1 MIEPREQS
9 ESMNNLEKDQNL
21 NTEPQNEAQ
30 EVVNEEVKV
39 EEPATEIPA
48 PAEETPAEEP
58 KAEEAPAEEPVAEEP
73 VAEDA
78 PAEEPK
84 AEEEPA
90 EEPVAEEAPVEEPK
104 AEETPTEEAPV
115 EEAPV
120 AEEAPAEPAPRL
132 DLAGKSKS
140 ELVDM
145 LRELATRP
153 IEEVKDEV
161 QAIKA
166 AFFALRREEVA
177 KEKEEFLANGNNEND
192 FTPKEDI
199 DENNL
204 KELLNVL
211 KERRTEYNAAQE
223 ANREANLEK
232 KRQIIA
238 LINEIANDPDNINRQ
253 FNRVKQLQQEFKD
266 AGDVPATAETEVWK
280 EFQRATE
287 RFYDVLKVNRELRD
301 YDFKKNL
308 ELKQQLCEEAEAL
321 DEETDIVTAFRKL
334 QELHNKWREIGPVAK
349 ELREELWARFKAAS
363 SAINKKYQSFFE
375 DRKSKEK
382 ENADAK
388 TALCE
393 KIEEI
398 TTDDLKTYAQWDE
411 VTKQIIALQEDWKK
425 LGYASRK
432 ANAALFARFRKSCDE
447 FFAKKAEF
455 YKSMKEE
462 LSSNLAKKIDLC
474 ERAEALMD
482 STEWKEATE
491 KFVELQKEWKTIGPV
506 VKKHSDAVW
515 KRFIAACDHFF
526 EQKKKQNVNVHAVEH
541 ENLKAKKD
549 IIATLKSTIEE
560 AAEDAAQTVRNL
572 MDRWQEI
579 GHVPFREK
587 DKIYA
592 QYRELIDK
600 AFETFNM
607 RGTRP
612 RGEGGSSRGPRQGG
626 GDRNLSERDRLVRT
640 YEQRM
645 SELKTFENNMG
656 FLTAN
661 TKSGNSLVQQMQ
673 SRIEDLKAE
682 IADLERRIKELDN
695 E

>member
-1 MIEPREQS
+1 MEPREQS

-21 NTEPQNEAQ
+21 STESLNEAQ
-30 EVVNEEVKV
+30 EVVNEAVN
-39 EEPATEIPA
+39 EI
-48 PAEETPAEEP
+48 EQTPAEEP
-58 KAEEAPAEEPVAEEP
+58 APAAEAPATEAAVAEQ
-73 VAEDA
+73 
-78 PAEEPK
+78 PAV
-84 AEEEPA
+84 EPA
-90 EEPVAEEAPVEEPK
+90 QEPAA
-104 AEETPTEEAPV
+104 
-115 EEAPV
+115 APV
-120 AEEAPAEPAPRL
+120 ARP
-132 DLAGKSKS
+132 DIAGKSKG

-145 LRELATRP
+145 MRAAAARP
-153 IEEVKDEV
+153 IEEVKEEV

-166 AFFALRREEVA
+166 AFFALRREEIA
-177 KEKEEFLANGNNEND
+177 QEREAFLANGNNEAD
-192 FTPKEDI
+192 FTAKEDE

-223 ANREANLEK
+223 ATREANLEK

-253 FNRVKQLQQEFKD
+253 FNRVKQLQQDFKD
-266 AGDVPATAETEVWK
+266 TGEVPATADTEVWK

-287 RFYDVLKVNRELRD
+287 RFYDVLKMNKELRD

-321 DEETDIVTAFRKL
+321 DEEADIVTAFRKL
-334 QELHNKWREIGPVAK
+334 QELHNNWREIGPVAK

-363 SAINKKYQSFFE
+363 STINKKYQTFFE

-393 KIEEI
+393 KIEQI
-398 TTDDLKTYAQWDE
+398 STDNLKTYAQWDE

-432 ANAALFARFRKSCDE
+432 ANAALFARFRKSCDD
-447 FFAKKAEF
+447 FFGKKAEF

-462 LSSNLAKKIDLC
+462 LSGNLAKKIDLC

-482 STEWKEATE
+482 STEWKETTD

-526 EQKKKQNVNVHAVEH
+526 EEKKKQNVNIHAVEH

-549 IIATLKSTIEE
+549 VIATLQTTIEE
-560 AAEDAAQTVRNL
+560 AAEDAAQKVRDL

-579 GHVPFREK
+579 GHVPFKEK

-600 AFETFNM
+600 AFDTLNM
-607 RGTRP
+607 RGSRP
-612 RGEGGSSRGPRQGG
+612 RGDGGMPRAARQGG
-626 GDRNLSERDRLVRT
+626 SDRGLSERDRLVRT

-661 TKSGNSLVQQMQ
+661 TKSGNSLVQEMER
-673 SRIEDLKAE
+673 RIARLKEE
-682 IADLERRIKELDN
+682 IADLEQKIKELDN
-695 E
+695 A

>member
-1 MIEPREQS
+1 MMEPREQS
-9 ESMNNLEKDQNL
+9 ESKNNLEKDQIL
-21 NTEPQNEAQ
+21 STEPQNEAQ
-30 EVVNEEVKV
+30 EVVSEEVKV
-39 EEPATEIPA
+39 EQPVEEQPA
-48 PAEETPAEEP
+48 P
-58 KAEEAPAEEPVAEEP
+58 EAPAEEQP
-73 VAEDA
+73 A
-78 PAEEPK
+78 P
-84 AEEEPA
+84 
-90 EEPVAEEAPVEEPK
+90 EAPVEEQP
-104 AEETPTEEAPV
+104 APEEAPDP
-115 EEAPV
+115 E
-120 AEEAPAEPAPRL
+120 AEPRL
-132 DLAGKSKS
+132 ELAGKTKS
-140 ELVDM
+140 ELVNM
-145 LRELATRP
+145 MREVAARP

-166 AFFALRREEVA
+166 AFFALRREEVD
-177 KEKEEFLANGNNEND
+177 KEREEFLANGNEESD
-192 FTPKEDI
+192 FTAKEDE

-253 FNRVKQLQQEFKD
+253 FSRVKQLQQEFKD
-266 AGDVPATAETEVWK
+266 AGEVPATADTEVWK

-287 RFYDVLKVNRELRD
+287 RFYDVLKMNKELRD

-321 DEETDIVTAFRKL
+321 DEEADIVAAFRKL
-334 QELHNKWREIGPVAK
+334 QELHTKWREIGPVAK

-363 SAINKKYQSFFE
+363 SAINKKYQSYFE

-393 KIEEI
+393 KIEQI
-398 TTDDLKTYAQWDE
+398 STDGLKTYAQWDE
-411 VTKQIIALQEDWKK
+411 VTKQIIALQDDWKK

-455 YKSMKEE
+455 FKTMKEE
-462 LSSNLAKKIDLC
+462 LSSNLARKIELC

-482 STEWKEATE
+482 STDWKEATDS
-491 KFVELQKEWKTIGPV
+491 FVEMQKEWKTIGPV
-506 VKKHSDAVW
+506 VKKASDSVW

-526 EQKKKQNVNVHAVEH
+526 EQKKKQNGNVHAMEH
-541 ENLKAKKD
+541 DNLKAKKEV
-549 IIATLKSTIEE
+549 IATLKATIEE
-560 AAEDAAQTVRNL
+560 AAEDAAQTVRDL

-579 GHVPFREK
+579 GHVPFKEK

-600 AFETFNM
+600 AFETLNM
-607 RGTRP
+607 RGARP
-612 RGEGGSSRGPRQGG
+612 SDGGSRGRRQSGS
-626 GDRNLSERDRLVRT
+626 DRGMTERDRLVRT

-645 SELKTFENNMG
+645 GELKTFENNMG

-661 TKSGNSLVQQMQ
+661 TKSGNSLVQEM
-673 SRIEDLKAE
+673 
-682 IADLERRIKELDN
+682 ERRINNLKEEIAELEQKIKDLDN

>member
-1 MIEPREQS
+1 MMEPREQS

-21 NTEPQNEAQ
+21 STEPQNEAQ

-39 EEPATEIPA
+39 EA
-48 PAEETPAEEP
+48 PEA
-58 KAEEAPAEEPVAEEP
+58 EAPAAEAPEAEAPVAEAQE
-73 VAEDA
+73 AA
-78 PAEEPK
+78 PE
-84 AEEEPA
+84 
-90 EEPVAEEAPVEEPK
+90 PVEEPK
-104 AEETPTEEAPV
+104 ATPK
-115 EEAPV
+115 
-120 AEEAPAEPAPRL
+120 L
-132 DLAGKSKS
+132 DLTGKSKS

-145 LRELATRP
+145 MREAATRP
-153 IEEVKDEV
+153 IEDVKDEV

-166 AFFALRREEVA
+166 AFFALRREEMSQ
-177 KEKEEFLANGNNEND
+177 EKEAFLANGNEEGD
-192 FTPKEDI
+192 FVPKEDV

-223 ANREANLEK
+223 ANREANLAK
-232 KRQIIA
+232 KRQIIT

-266 AGDVPATAETEVWK
+266 AGEVPATADTEIWK

-308 ELKQQLCEEAEAL
+308 EQKQQLCEEAEAL

-363 SAINKKYQSFFE
+363 SAINKKYQTFFE

-388 TALCE
+388 TELCE
-393 KIEEI
+393 KIEQI
-398 TTDDLKTYAQWDE
+398 TTDNLKTYAQWDE

-432 ANAALFARFRKSCDE
+432 ANAALFARFRKSCDD

-455 YKSMKEE
+455 YKTMKDE

-474 ERAEALMD
+474 ERAEALME
-482 STEWKEATE
+482 STEWKEATD
-491 KFVELQKEWKTIGPV
+491 KFVEMQKEWKTIGPV

-541 ENLKAKKD
+541 DNLKAKKEV
-549 IIATLKSTIEE
+549 IATLKATIEE

-579 GHVPFREK
+579 GHVPFKEK

-592 QYRELIDK
+592 QYRELVDK
-600 AFETFNM
+600 AFETLNM
-607 RGTRP
+607 RGSRSS
-612 RGEGGSSRGPRQGG
+612 GEGSSRGPRQSSGS
-626 GDRNLSERDRLVRT
+626 DRGLSERDRLVRT

-661 TKSGNSLVQQMQ
+661 TKSGNSLVQEMER
-673 SRIEDLKAE
+673 RIARLKEE
-682 IADLERRIKELDN
+682 IAELEQKIKELDN
-695 E
+695 ADAQ

>member
-1 MIEPREQS
+1 MEPREQS
-9 ESMNNLEKDQNL
+9 ESMNNLEKDQIL
-21 NTEPQNEAQ
+21 STEPQNEPQ
-30 EVVNEEVKV
+30 EVVSEEVKV
-39 EEPATEIPA
+39 VETA
-48 PAEETPAEEP
+48 PVEETPAE
-58 KAEEAPAEEPVAEEP
+58 VA
-73 VAEDA
+73 
-78 PAEEPK
+78 
-84 AEEEPA
+84 
-90 EEPVAEEAPVEEPK
+90 
-104 AEETPTEEAPV
+104 APV
-115 EEAPV
+115 EEAP
-120 AEEAPAEPAPRL
+120 AEPVDEAPAEPAAPVEETPKL
-132 DLAGKSKS
+132 DLANKSKS
-140 ELVDM
+140 ELVEM
-145 LRELATRP
+145 MRQMAARP

-166 AFFALRREEVA
+166 AFFALRHEEIS
-177 KEKEEFLANGNNEND
+177 KEKEEFLANGNEESD
-192 FTPKEDI
+192 FTAKEDAE
-199 DENNL
+199 ENVL

-211 KERRTEYNAAQE
+211 KERRSEYNAAQE

-266 AGDVPATAETEVWK
+266 TGEVPATADTEVWK

-321 DEETDIVTAFRKL
+321 DEEADIVAAFRKL
-334 QELHNKWREIGPVAK
+334 QELHTNWREIGPVAK

-363 SAINKKYQSFFE
+363 SAINKKYQTFFE

-393 KIEEI
+393 QIEQI
-398 TTDDLKTYAQWDE
+398 STDNLKTYAQWDE

-455 YKSMKEE
+455 FKSMKEE
-462 LSSNLAKKIDLC
+462 LSANLAKKTELC

-482 STEWKEATE
+482 STDWKEASE
-491 KFVELQKEWKTIGPV
+491 KFVEMQKEWKTIGPV
-506 VKKHSDAVW
+506 VKKYSDTVW

-526 EQKKKQNVNVHAVEH
+526 DQKKKQNVNSHAVEH
-541 ENLKAKKD
+541 DNLKAKKE
-549 IIATLKSTIEE
+549 IIATLKETIENGGEE
-560 AAEDAAQTVRNL
+560 AAQKVREL
-572 MDRWQEI
+572 MDRWQGI
-579 GHVPFREK
+579 GHVPFKEK
-587 DKIYA
+587 DKVYA
-592 QYRELIDK
+592 QYKELIDK
-600 AFETFNM
+600 AFDTLNM
-607 RGTRP
+607 RGSRP
-612 RGEGGSSRGPRQGG
+612 SGDGGSRGGRQSFNERG
-626 GDRNLSERDRLVRT
+626 LSERDRLVRT
-640 YEQRM
+640 YEQRT

-661 TKSGNSLVQQMQ
+661 TKSGNSLVQEM
-673 SRIEDLKAE
+673 
-682 IADLERRIKELDN
+682 ERRIARLKEELAELEQKIRDIDN
-695 E
+695 A

>member
-9 ESMNNLEKDQNL
+9 ESKDNLEKDQIQS
-21 NTEPQNEAQ
+21 TEPQNEVQ

-39 EEPATEIPA
+39 EEPAI
-48 PAEETPAEEP
+48 EEP
-58 KAEEAPAEEPVAEEP
+58 KAEEAAPVA
-73 VAEDA
+73 
-78 PAEEPK
+78 
-84 AEEEPA
+84 EPA
-90 EEPVAEEAPVEEPK
+90 EEPAKEEKPS
-104 AEETPTEEAPV
+104 
-115 EEAPV
+115 
-120 AEEAPAEPAPRL
+120 L
-132 DLAGKSKS
+132 DLASKSKS
-140 ELVDM
+140 ELVDLM
-145 LRELATRP
+145 RELATRP
-153 IEEVKDEV
+153 IEDVKDEV
-161 QAIKA
+161 QTIKA
-166 AFFALRREEVA
+166 AFFALRRDEVA
-177 KEKEEFLANGNNEND
+177 KEKEEFLANGNDEGD
-192 FTPKEDI
+192 FTPKEDV

-266 AGDVPATAETEVWK
+266 AGEVPATADTEVWK

-308 ELKQQLCEEAEAL
+308 ELKQQLCEEAEEL
-321 DEETDIVTAFRKL
+321 DDETDVVTAFRKL

-363 SAINKKYQSFFE
+363 SAINKKYQTFFE

-398 TTDDLKTYAQWDE
+398 TTDNLKTYAQWDE

-455 YKSMKEE
+455 YKTMKEE

-482 STEWKEATE
+482 STEWKEATD

-526 EQKKKQNVNVHAVEH
+526 EEKKKQNVNVHAVEH

-560 AAEDAAQTVRNL
+560 AAEDAAQTVRDL

-579 GHVPFREK
+579 GHVPFKEK

-607 RGTRP
+607 RGSRP
-612 RGEGGSSRGPRQGG
+612 RGEGGGSRGPRQGG
-626 GDRNLSERDRLVRT
+626 SDRNLSERDRLVRT

-661 TKSGNSLVQQMQ
+661 TKSGNSLVQQME
-673 SRIEDLKAE
+673 SRIVGLKEE
-682 IADLERRIKELDN
+682 IAELERRIKELDN

>member
-1 MIEPREQS
+1 
-9 ESMNNLEKDQNL
+9 MNNLEKDQIL
-21 NTEPQNEAQ
+21 STESQNETQ
-30 EVVNEEVKV
+30 EVVNEEIKV
-39 EEPATEIPA
+39 
-48 PAEETPAEEP
+48 
-58 KAEEAPAEEPVAEEP
+58 EEPVAEQPEENAP
-73 VAEDA
+73 VN
-78 PAEEPK
+78 
-84 AEEEPA
+84 EEPA
-90 EEPVAEEAPVEEPK
+90 APKLE
-104 AEETPTEEAPV
+104 
-115 EEAPV
+115 
-120 AEEAPAEPAPRL
+120 
-132 DLAGKSKS
+132 LADKSKS

-145 LRELATRP
+145 MREMAARP

-166 AFFALRREEVA
+166 AFFALRREELA
-177 KEKEEFLANGNNEND
+177 KEKEDFLANGNDGND
-192 FTPKEDI
+192 FTPKEDP

-253 FNRVKQLQQEFKD
+253 FNRVKQLQQDFKD
-266 AGDVPATAETEVWK
+266 AGEVPATADTEVWK

-287 RFYDVLKVNRELRD
+287 RFYDVLKMNKELRD

-321 DEETDIVTAFRKL
+321 DDETDIVSAFRKL

-363 SAINKKYQSFFE
+363 SAINKKYQTFFE

-388 TALCE
+388 IELCE
-393 KIEEI
+393 RIEQI
-398 TTDDLKTYAQWDE
+398 STDDLKTYAQWDE

-447 FFAKKAEF
+447 FFGKKAEF

-462 LSSNLAKKIDLC
+462 LTSNLAKKIDLC

-482 STEWKEATE
+482 STEWKEATD
-491 KFVELQKEWKTIGPV
+491 KFVEMQKEWKTIGPV

-515 KRFIAACDHFF
+515 KRFIAACDRFF
-526 EQKKKQNVNVHAVEH
+526 EQKKKQHVNVHAVEH
-541 ENLKAKKD
+541 DNLKAKKEV
-549 IIATLKSTIEE
+549 IANLKATIEE
-560 AAEDAAQTVRNL
+560 AAEDAAQTVRDL

-579 GHVPFREK
+579 GHVPFKEK
-587 DKIYA
+587 DKIYT

-600 AFETFNM
+600 AFDTLNM
-607 RGTRP
+607 RGSRP
-612 RGEGGSSRGPRQGG
+612 RNEGGSPRGGRQSAGS
-626 GDRNLSERDRLVRT
+626 DRGLSERDRLVRT

-661 TKSGNSLVQQMQ
+661 TKSGNSLVQEM
-673 SRIEDLKAE
+673 
-682 IADLERRIKELDN
+682 ERRIARLKEEIAELEQKIKEIDN
-695 E
+695 D

>member
-1 MIEPREQS
+1 
-9 ESMNNLEKDQNL
+9 MNNLEKDQIL
-21 NTEPQNEAQ
+21 STESQNETQ
-30 EVVNEEVKV
+30 EVVSEEVTVV
-39 EEPATEIPA
+39 ETA
-48 PAEETPAEEP
+48 PVEETPAEPVAPVVET
-58 KAEEAPAEEPVAEEP
+58 PAEPV
-73 VAEDA
+73 
-78 PAEEPK
+78 
-84 AEEEPA
+84 
-90 EEPVAEEAPVEEPK
+90 
-104 AEETPTEEAPV
+104 
-115 EEAPV
+115 
-120 AEEAPAEPAPRL
+120 EEAPAEPAAPVEEAPKL
-132 DLAGKSKS
+132 DLASKTKS
-140 ELVDM
+140 ELVEM
-145 LRELATRP
+145 MRQMATRP

-166 AFFALRREEVA
+166 AFFALRHEEIA
-177 KEKEEFLANGNNEND
+177 KEKEEFLANGNEESD
-192 FTPKEDI
+192 FTAKEDPE
-199 DENNL
+199 ENVL

-211 KERRTEYNAAQE
+211 KERRSEYNAAQE

-266 AGDVPATAETEVWK
+266 TGEVPATADTEVWK

-321 DEETDIVTAFRKL
+321 DDETDIVAAFRKL
-334 QELHNKWREIGPVAK
+334 QELHTNWREIGPVAK

-363 SAINKKYQSFFE
+363 SAINKKYQAFFE

-388 TALCE
+388 TELCE
-393 KIEEI
+393 KIEQI
-398 TTDDLKTYAQWDE
+398 STDNLKTYAQWDE

-432 ANAALFARFRKSCDE
+432 ANAALFARFRKSCDD
-447 FFAKKAEF
+447 FFSKKAEF
-455 YKSMKEE
+455 FKSMKEE
-462 LSSNLAKKIDLC
+462 LSANLAKKTELC

-482 STEWKEATE
+482 STDWKEATD
-491 KFVELQKEWKTIGPV
+491 KFVEMQKEWKTIGPV
-506 VKKHSDAVW
+506 VKKYSDTVW

-526 EQKKKQNVNVHAVEH
+526 DQKKKQNVNVHAVEH
-541 ENLKAKKD
+541 DNLKSKKE
-549 IIATLKSTIEE
+549 IIATLKETIENAGEE
-560 AAEDAAQTVRNL
+560 AAQKVREL

-579 GHVPFREK
+579 GHVPFKEK

-592 QYRELIDK
+592 QYRELVDK
-600 AFETFNM
+600 AFETLNM
-607 RGTRP
+607 RGSRP
-612 RGEGGSSRGPRQGG
+612 SSDGGSRGGRQFANERG
-626 GDRNLSERDRLVRT
+626 LSERDRLVRT
-640 YEQRM
+640 YEQRT

-661 TKSGNSLVQQMQ
+661 TKSGNSLVQEM
-673 SRIEDLKAE
+673 
-682 IADLERRIKELDN
+682 ERRIARLKEEIAELEQKIRDIDN
-695 E
+695 A

>member
-1 MIEPREQS
+1 MEPREQS

-21 NTEPQNEAQ
+21 STEPQNEAQ

-39 EEPATEIPA
+39 EA
-48 PAEETPAEEP
+48 PEA
-58 KAEEAPAEEPVAEEP
+58 EAPAAEAPEAEAPVAEAKE
-73 VAEDA
+73 AA
-78 PAEEPK
+78 PE
-84 AEEEPA
+84 
-90 EEPVAEEAPVEEPK
+90 PVEEPK
-104 AEETPTEEAPV
+104 ATPK
-115 EEAPV
+115 
-120 AEEAPAEPAPRL
+120 L
-132 DLAGKSKS
+132 DLTGKSKS

-145 LRELATRP
+145 MREAATRP
-153 IEEVKDEV
+153 IEDVKDEV

-166 AFFALRREEVA
+166 AFFALRREEMSQ
-177 KEKEEFLANGNNEND
+177 EKEAFLANGNEEGD
-192 FTPKEDI
+192 FVPKEDV

-223 ANREANLEK
+223 ANREANLAK
-232 KRQIIA
+232 KRQIIK

-266 AGDVPATAETEVWK
+266 AGEVPATADTEIWK

-308 ELKQQLCEEAEAL
+308 EQKQQLCEEAEAL

-363 SAINKKYQSFFE
+363 SAINKKYQTFFE

-388 TALCE
+388 TELCE
-393 KIEEI
+393 KIEQI
-398 TTDDLKTYAQWDE
+398 TTDNLKTYAQWDE

-432 ANAALFARFRKSCDE
+432 ANAALFARFRKSCDD

-455 YKSMKEE
+455 YKTMKDE

-474 ERAEALMD
+474 ERAEALME
-482 STEWKEATE
+482 STEWKEATD
-491 KFVELQKEWKTIGPV
+491 KFVEMQKEWKTIGPV

-541 ENLKAKKD
+541 DNLKAKKEV
-549 IIATLKSTIEE
+549 IATLKATIEE

-579 GHVPFREK
+579 GHVPFKEK

-592 QYRELIDK
+592 QYRELVDK
-600 AFETFNM
+600 AFETLNM
-607 RGTRP
+607 RGSRSS
-612 RGEGGSSRGPRQGG
+612 GEGSSRGPRQSSGS
-626 GDRNLSERDRLVRT
+626 DRGLSERDRLVRT

-661 TKSGNSLVQQMQ
+661 TKSGNSLVQEMER
-673 SRIEDLKAE
+673 RIARLKEE
-682 IADLERRIKELDN
+682 IAELEQKIKELDN
-695 E
+695 ADAQ

>member
-1 MIEPREQS
+1 MMEPREQS

-21 NTEPQNEAQ
+21 SNEPVIEAQ
-30 EVVNEEVKV
+30 ETVNEEVKV
-39 EEPATEIPA
+39 EEPAAVEQEA
-48 PAEETPAEEP
+48 P
-58 KAEEAPAEEPVAEEP
+58 KAEPV
-73 VAEDA
+73 
-78 PAEEPK
+78 
-84 AEEEPA
+84 
-90 EEPVAEEAPVEEPK
+90 
-104 AEETPTEEAPV
+104 EEAPV
-115 EEAPV
+115 EEAPTI
-120 AEEAPAEPAPRL
+120 EETPQEESAPRL
-132 DLAGKSKS
+132 DLAGKTKA

-145 LRELATRP
+145 MREVAARP

-166 AFFALRREEVA
+166 AFFALRREETA
-177 KEKEEFLANGNNEND
+177 KEKEEFLANGNEEAD
-192 FTPKEDI
+192 FTVKEDP

-253 FNRVKQLQQEFKD
+253 FNRVKQLQQDFKD
-266 AGDVPATAETEVWK
+266 AGEVPATADTEIWK

-287 RFYDVLKVNRELRD
+287 RFYDVLKMNKELRD

-321 DEETDIVTAFRKL
+321 DEESDIVTAFRKL
-334 QELHNKWREIGPVAK
+334 QELQ
-349 ELREELWARFKAAS
+349 ELWARFKAAS
-363 SAINKKYQSFFE
+363 SAINKKYQTFFE

-388 TALCE
+388 TELCE
-393 KIEEI
+393 KIEQI
-398 TTDDLKTYAQWDE
+398 STDNLKTYAQWDE

-432 ANAALFARFRKSCDE
+432 ANAALFARFRKSCDD

-462 LSSNLAKKIDLC
+462 LSGNLAKKIELC

-482 STEWKEATE
+482 STEWKEATD
-491 KFVELQKEWKTIGPV
+491 KFVEMQKEWKTIGPV
-506 VKKHSDAVW
+506 VKKYSDNVW

-526 EQKKKQNVNVHAVEH
+526 EQKKQQNVNVHAVEH

-549 IIATLKSTIEE
+549 VIANLKAIIEE
-560 AAEDAAQTVRNL
+560 AGEDAAQKVREL

-579 GHVPFREK
+579 GHVPFKEK

-592 QYRELIDK
+592 QYRELVDK
-600 AFETFNM
+600 AFETLNM
-607 RGTRP
+607 RGSRP
-612 RGEGGSSRGPRQGG
+612 RGDGGFSRGPRQSGN
-626 GDRNLSERDRLVRT
+626 DRGLSERDRLVRT

-661 TKSGNSLVQQMQ
+661 TKSGNSLVQEMER
-673 SRIEDLKAE
+673 RIARLKEE
-682 IADLERRIKELDN
+682 IAELEAKIKELDN
-695 E
+695 A

>member
-1 MIEPREQS
+1 MMEPREQS

-21 NTEPQNEAQ
+21 STEPQTEAQ
-30 EVVNEEVKV
+30 EVVSEVVKV
-39 EEPATEIPA
+39 
-48 PAEETPAEEP
+48 
-58 KAEEAPAEEPVAEEP
+58 
-73 VAEDA
+73 
-78 PAEEPK
+78 
-84 AEEEPA
+84 
-90 EEPVAEEAPVEEPK
+90 EEPVAEEAPTPVL
-104 AEETPTEEAPV
+104 EETP
-115 EEAPV
+115 APV
-120 AEEAPAEPAPRL
+120 AEQAPAEEVKDTKL
-132 DLAGKSKS
+132 DLAGKTKG

-145 LRELATRP
+145 MRELATRP

-177 KEKEEFLANGNNEND
+177 KEKEAFLANGNEDGD
-192 FTPKEDI
+192 FTAKEDT

-211 KERRTEYNAAQE
+211 KERRTEFNAAQE

-232 KRQIIA
+232 KRQIIK

-253 FNRVKQLQQEFKD
+253 FNRVKQLQQDFKD
-266 AGDVPATAETEVWK
+266 AGEVPASADTEVWK

-287 RFYDVLKVNRELRD
+287 RFYDVLKMNKELRD

-308 ELKQQLCEEAEAL
+308 ELKQQLCEDAEAL
-321 DEETDIVTAFRKL
+321 DEEPDVVSAFRKL
-334 QELHNKWREIGPVAK
+334 QEMHNEWREIGPVAK

-363 SAINKKYQSFFE
+363 SAINKKYQTFFE

-388 TALCE
+388 TELCE
-393 KIEEI
+393 KIEAIE
-398 TTDDLKTYAQWDE
+398 TDNLKTYTQWDE

-425 LGYASRK
+425 LGFASRK
-432 ANAALFARFRKSCDE
+432 ANAALFARFRKSCDD
-447 FFAKKAEF
+447 FFGKKAEF
-455 YKSMKEE
+455 FKSMKEE
-462 LSSNLAKKIDLC
+462 LSANLAKKIELC
-474 ERAEALMD
+474 ERAESLMD
-482 STEWKEATE
+482 STEWKETTD
-491 KFVELQKEWKTIGPV
+491 KFIEMQKEWKAIGPV
-506 VKKHSDAVW
+506 VKKYSDSVW

-541 ENLKAKKD
+541 DNLKAKKEV
-549 IIATLKSTIEE
+549 IATLKATIEE
-560 AAEDAAQTVRNL
+560 AGEEAAQTVRDL
-572 MDRWQEI
+572 MDRWQSI
-579 GHVPFREK
+579 GHVPFKDK

-600 AFETFNM
+600 AFETLNM
-607 RGTRP
+607 RGSRP
-612 RGEGGSSRGPRQGG
+612 SGDGGTRGPRQGG
-626 GDRNLSERDRLVRT
+626 NDRGLSERDRLVRT

-661 TKSGNSLVQQMQ
+661 TKSGNSLVQEM
-673 SRIEDLKAE
+673 
-682 IADLERRIKELDN
+682 ERRIARLKEEIAELEQKIKDLDN
-695 E
+695 A

>member
-1 MIEPREQS
+1 MEPREQS

-21 NTEPQNEAQ
+21 STEPQTEAQ
-30 EVVNEEVKV
+30 EVVSEVVKV
-39 EEPATEIPA
+39 
-48 PAEETPAEEP
+48 
-58 KAEEAPAEEPVAEEP
+58 
-73 VAEDA
+73 
-78 PAEEPK
+78 
-84 AEEEPA
+84 
-90 EEPVAEEAPVEEPK
+90 EEPVAEEAPTPVL
-104 AEETPTEEAPV
+104 EETP
-115 EEAPV
+115 APV
-120 AEEAPAEPAPRL
+120 AEQAPAEEVKDTKL
-132 DLAGKSKS
+132 DLAGKTKG

-145 LRELATRP
+145 MRELATRP

-177 KEKEEFLANGNNEND
+177 KEKEAFLANGNEDGD
-192 FTPKEDI
+192 FTAKEDT

-211 KERRTEYNAAQE
+211 KERRTEFNAAQE

-232 KRQIIA
+232 KRQIIK

-253 FNRVKQLQQEFKD
+253 FNRVKQLQQDFKD
-266 AGDVPATAETEVWK
+266 AGEVPASADTEVWK

-287 RFYDVLKVNRELRD
+287 RFYDVLKMNKELRD

-308 ELKQQLCEEAEAL
+308 ELKQQLCEDAEAL
-321 DEETDIVTAFRKL
+321 DEEPDVVSAFRKL
-334 QELHNKWREIGPVAK
+334 QEMHNEWREIGPVAK

-363 SAINKKYQSFFE
+363 SAINKKYQTFFE

-388 TALCE
+388 TELCE
-393 KIEEI
+393 KIEAIE
-398 TTDDLKTYAQWDE
+398 TDNLKTYTQWDE

-425 LGYASRK
+425 LGFASRK
-432 ANAALFARFRKSCDE
+432 ANAALFARFRKSCDD
-447 FFAKKAEF
+447 FFGKKAEF
-455 YKSMKEE
+455 FKSMKEE
-462 LSSNLAKKIDLC
+462 LSANLAKKIELC
-474 ERAEALMD
+474 ERAESLMD
-482 STEWKEATE
+482 STEWKETTD
-491 KFVELQKEWKTIGPV
+491 KFIEMQKEWKAIGPV
-506 VKKHSDAVW
+506 VKKYSDSVW

-541 ENLKAKKD
+541 DNLKAKKEV
-549 IIATLKSTIEE
+549 IATLKATIEE
-560 AAEDAAQTVRNL
+560 AGEEAAQTVRDL
-572 MDRWQEI
+572 MDRWQSI
-579 GHVPFREK
+579 GHVPFKDK

-600 AFETFNM
+600 AFETLNM
-607 RGTRP
+607 RGSRP
-612 RGEGGSSRGPRQGG
+612 SGDGGTRGPRQGG
-626 GDRNLSERDRLVRT
+626 NDRGLSERDRLVRT

-661 TKSGNSLVQQMQ
+661 TKSGNSLVQEM
-673 SRIEDLKAE
+673 
-682 IADLERRIKELDN
+682 ERRIARLKEEIAELEQKIKDLDN
-695 E
+695 A

>member
-1 MIEPREQS
+1 
-9 ESMNNLEKDQNL
+9 MNNLEKDQNL
-21 NTEPQNEAQ
+21 STEPQNEAQ
-30 EVVNEEVKV
+30 EVVSEEVTV
-39 EEPATEIPA
+39 NEPV
-48 PAEETPAEEP
+48 AEEP
-58 KAEEAPAEEPVAEEP
+58 VKEEPVAAEPAEEPVAEEP
-73 VAEDA
+73 SSA
-78 PAEEPK
+78 PKLE
-84 AEEEPA
+84 
-90 EEPVAEEAPVEEPK
+90 
-104 AEETPTEEAPV
+104 
-115 EEAPV
+115 
-120 AEEAPAEPAPRL
+120 
-132 DLAGKSKS
+132 LAGKSKS

-145 LRELATRP
+145 MRAAAARP
-153 IEEVKDEV
+153 IEDVKDEV

-166 AFFALRREEVA
+166 AFFALRREETA
-177 KEKEEFLANGNNEND
+177 KEKEEFLANGNEESD
-192 FTPKEDI
+192 FTPKEDD

-266 AGDVPATAETEVWK
+266 AGEVPATADTEVWK

-287 RFYDVLKVNRELRD
+287 RFYDVLKMNKELRD

-321 DEETDIVTAFRKL
+321 DEEGDIVTAFRQL

-375 DRKSKEK
+375 ERKSKEK

-388 TALCE
+388 TELCE
-393 KIEEI
+393 KIEQI
-398 TTDDLKTYAQWDE
+398 STDNLKTYAQWDE

-432 ANAALFARFRKSCDE
+432 ANAALFARFRKSCDD
-447 FFAKKAEF
+447 FFAKKADF
-455 YKSMKEE
+455 YKTMKEE
-462 LSSNLAKKIDLC
+462 LSANLAKKIDLC

-482 STEWKEATE
+482 STEWKEATD
-491 KFVELQKEWKTIGPV
+491 KFVEMQKEWKTIGPV

-526 EQKKKQNVNVHAVEH
+526 DQKKKQNVNVHAVEH
-541 ENLKAKKD
+541 DNLKAKKD

-560 AAEDAAQTVRNL
+560 AADDAAQTVRDL

-579 GHVPFREK
+579 GHVPFKEK

-600 AFETFNM
+600 AFDTLNM
-607 RGTRP
+607 RGSRP
-612 RGEGGSSRGPRQGG
+612 RNEGGSSRGPRQGN
-626 GDRNLSERDRLVRT
+626 DRNLSERDRLVRT

-661 TKSGNSLVQQMQ
+661 TKSGNSLVQQMEQ
-673 SRIEDLKAE
+673 RIVSLKEE
-682 IADLERRIKELDN
+682 IAQLEQKIKEMDN

>member
-1 MIEPREQS
+1 MS
-9 ESMNNLEKDQNL
+9 
-21 NTEPQNEAQ
+21 TEPQNEAQ
-30 EVVNEEVKV
+30 EVVSEEVKV
-39 EEPATEIPA
+39 EEPVAEVA
-48 PAEETPAEEP
+48 P
-58 KAEEAPAEEPVAEEP
+58 EPVAEEAQEP

-78 PAEEPK
+78 PKPEEAP
-84 AEEEPA
+84 
-90 EEPVAEEAPVEEPK
+90 EPVAEEAPAPVEVAAEPV
-104 AEETPTEEAPV
+104 AEETPAPGEE
-115 EEAPV
+115 E
-120 AEEAPAEPAPRL
+120 PAEDSKVPKM
-132 DLAGKSKS
+132 DLTGMSKS
-140 ELVDM
+140 ELVNM
-145 LRELATRP
+145 MREIAARP

-161 QAIKA
+161 QTLKA

-177 KEKEEFLANGNNEND
+177 KEKETFLANGNEEND
-192 FTPKEDI
+192 FTPKEDE
-199 DENNL
+199 DENNM

-211 KERRTEYNAAQE
+211 KERRTEFNAAQE

-232 KRQIIA
+232 KRKIIA
-238 LINEIANDPDNINRQ
+238 LINEISSDPDNINRQ
-253 FNRVKQLQQEFKD
+253 FNRVKQLQQDFKD
-266 AGDVPATAETEVWK
+266 AGEVPATADTEVWK

-287 RFYDVLKVNRELRD
+287 RFYDVLKMNKELRD

-321 DEETDIVTAFRKL
+321 DEETDVVVAFRKL
-334 QELHNKWREIGPVAK
+334 QEMHNKWREIGPVAK

-363 SAINKKYQSFFE
+363 SAINKKYQTFFE

-393 KIEEI
+393 KIEQI
-398 TTDDLKTYAQWDE
+398 STDNLKTYAQWDE

-432 ANAALFARFRKSCDE
+432 ANAALFARFRKSCDD
-447 FFAKKAEF
+447 FFSKKAEF
-455 YKSMKEE
+455 FKSMKEE
-462 LSSNLAKKIDLC
+462 LTANLAKKIDLC

-482 STEWKEATE
+482 STEWKEATD
-491 KFVELQKEWKTIGPV
+491 KFVEMQKEWKTIGPV
-506 VKKHSDAVW
+506 VKKYSDSVW

-541 ENLKAKKD
+541 DNLKAKKD
-549 IIATLKSTIEE
+549 IIAQLKSTIEE
-560 AAEDAAQTVRNL
+560 AGEEAAQTVREL

-579 GHVPFREK
+579 GHVPYKEK

-592 QYRELIDK
+592 QYRELVDK
-600 AFETFNM
+600 AFETLNM
-607 RGTRP
+607 RGSRFSSSDSAP
-612 RGEGGSSRGPRQGG
+612 RGGRQSANERG
-626 GDRNLSERDRLVRT
+626 LSERDRLVRT

-661 TKSGNSLVQQMQ
+661 TKSGNSLVQEM
-673 SRIEDLKAE
+673 
-682 IADLERRIKELDN
+682 ERRIARLKEEIAELEQKIKDLDN
-695 E
+695 D

>member
-1 MIEPREQS
+1 MIEPREES
-9 ESMNNLEKDQNL
+9 ESMNNLEKDQIL
-21 NTEPQNEAQ
+21 STESQNETQ
-30 EVVNEEVKV
+30 EVVSKEVNVVEPLAEEKTEEPIAEEKV
-39 EEPATEIPA
+39 EEPVV
-48 PAEETPAEEP
+48 EEKTEEP
-58 KAEEAPAEEPVAEEP
+58 VEKTEEPAVEEKTEEPVAEEKT
-73 VAEDA
+73 
-78 PAEEPK
+78 EEPVPEVK
-84 AEEEPA
+84 A
-90 EEPVAEEAPVEEPK
+90 EEPVEVAEK
-104 AEETPTEEAPV
+104 TETPAK
-115 EEAPV
+115 
-120 AEEAPAEPAPRL
+120 L
-132 DLAGKSKS
+132 DLSTKSKS

-145 LRELATRP
+145 MREVATRP

-166 AFFALRREEVA
+166 AFFALRREEIA
-177 KEKEEFLANGNNEND
+177 KEKEDFLANGNEEAD
-192 FTPKEDI
+192 FTAKEDN

-232 KRQIIA
+232 KRKIIA

-253 FNRVKQLQQEFKD
+253 FNRVKQLQQEFKE
-266 AGDVPATAETEVWK
+266 AGEVPPTADTEIWK

-287 RFYDVLKVNRELRD
+287 RFYDVLKMNKELRD

-308 ELKQQLCEEAEAL
+308 ELKQQLCEEAEVL

-334 QELHNKWREIGPVAK
+334 QELHNNWREIGPVAK

-363 SAINKKYQSFFE
+363 SAINKKYQTFFE

-393 KIEEI
+393 KIEQI
-398 TTDDLKTYAQWDE
+398 STDDLKTYAQWDE

-432 ANAALFARFRKSCDE
+432 ANAALFARFRKSCDD
-447 FFAKKAEF
+447 FFSKKAEF

-462 LSSNLAKKIDLC
+462 LSTNLAKKIDLC

-482 STEWKEATE
+482 STEWKETTE

-526 EQKKKQNVNVHAVEH
+526 EEKKKQNVNVHAVEH
-541 ENLKAKKD
+541 DNLKAKKEV
-549 IIATLKSTIEE
+549 IATLKSTIEE
-560 AAEDAAQTVRNL
+560 AAEDAAQRVRDL

-579 GHVPFREK
+579 GHVPFKEK
-587 DKIYA
+587 DKIYT

-600 AFETFNM
+600 AFETLNM
-607 RGTRP
+607 RGARP
-612 RGEGGSSRGPRQGG
+612 RGDGGATRGSRLSGNERGM
-626 GDRNLSERDRLVRT
+626 SERDRLVRT

-661 TKSGNSLVQQMQ
+661 TKSGNSLVQEM
-673 SRIEDLKAE
+673 
-682 IADLERRIKELDN
+682 ERRIARLKEEIAELEQKIKEMDN
-695 E
+695 A

>member
-1 MIEPREQS
+1 MELREQS
-9 ESMNNLEKDQNL
+9 ESMNNLEKDQVL
-21 NTEPQNEAQ
+21 STEPQTEAQ
-30 EVVNEEVKV
+30 EVVSEEVKA
-39 EEPATEIPA
+39 EEPIAEQPA
-48 PAEETPAEEP
+48 AEEP
-58 KAEEAPAEEPVAEEP
+58 KAEEPK
-73 VAEDA
+73 
-78 PAEEPK
+78 AEEPK
-84 AEEEPA
+84 AES
-90 EEPVAEEAPVEEPK
+90 
-104 AEETPTEEAPV
+104 
-115 EEAPV
+115 
-120 AEEAPAEPAPRL
+120 APRL
-132 DLAGKSKS
+132 ELAGKSKG
-140 ELVDM
+140 ELVEM
-145 LRELATRP
+145 MREAAARP

-166 AFFALRREEVA
+166 AFFALRRDEVA
-177 KEKEEFLANGNNEND
+177 KEKEDFLANGNNEGD
-192 FTPKEDI
+192 FTPKDDP

-266 AGDVPATAETEVWK
+266 TGDVPATADTEVWK

-287 RFYDVLKVNRELRD
+287 RFYDVLKMNKELRD

-321 DEETDIVTAFRKL
+321 DEDPDIVSAFRKL
-334 QELHNKWREIGPVAK
+334 QELHNNWREIGPVAK

-363 SAINKKYQSFFE
+363 SAINKKYQAFFE

-393 KIEEI
+393 KIEQI

-432 ANAALFARFRKSCDE
+432 ANAALFARFRKSCDD

-455 YKSMKEE
+455 YKAMKEE
-462 LSSNLAKKIDLC
+462 LSANLAKKIDLC

-482 STEWKEATE
+482 STDWKEATD
-491 KFVELQKEWKTIGPV
+491 KFVEMQKEWKTIGPV
-506 VKKHSDAVW
+506 VKKYSDNVW

-526 EQKKKQNVNVHAVEH
+526 EEKKKQNVNVHAVEH
-541 ENLKAKKD
+541 DNLKAKKEV
-549 IIATLKSTIEE
+549 IATLKSTIEE
-560 AAEDAAQTVRNL
+560 AGEDAAQTVREL

-579 GHVPFREK
+579 GHVPFKAK

-592 QYRELIDK
+592 QYRELVDK
-600 AFETFNM
+600 AFDTLDM
-607 RGTRP
+607 RGSR
-612 RGEGGSSRGPRQGG
+612 SRGDGQRGG
-626 GDRNLSERDRLVRT
+626 GRPSGNDRGLSERDRLVRT

-661 TKSGNSLVQQMQ
+661 TKSGNSLVQEMER
-673 SRIEDLKAE
+673 RIARLKEE
-682 IADLERRIKELDN
+682 IADLEQRIKDLDN
-695 E
+695 A

>member
-9 ESMNNLEKDQNL
+9 ESKDNLEKDQIQS
-21 NTEPQNEAQ
+21 TEPQNEVQ

-39 EEPATEIPA
+39 EEPAIEEPK
-48 PAEETPAEEP
+48 AEEPKVEEAEVEEAEEP
-58 KAEEAPAEEPVAEEP
+58 KAEEPKVEE
-73 VAEDA
+73 
-78 PAEEPK
+78 AEEPK
-84 AEEEPA
+84 AEEPKVEEPKVEEAAPVAEPA
-90 EEPVAEEAPVEEPK
+90 EEPAKEEKPS
-104 AEETPTEEAPV
+104 
-115 EEAPV
+115 
-120 AEEAPAEPAPRL
+120 L
-132 DLAGKSKS
+132 DLASKSKS
-140 ELVDM
+140 ELVNLM
-145 LRELATRP
+145 RELATRP
-153 IEEVKDEV
+153 IEDVKDEV
-161 QAIKA
+161 QTIKA
-166 AFFALRREEVA
+166 AFFALRRDEVA
-177 KEKEEFLANGNNEND
+177 KEKEEFLANGNDEGD
-192 FTPKEDI
+192 FTPKEDV

-266 AGDVPATAETEVWK
+266 AGEVPATADTEVWK

-308 ELKQQLCEEAEAL
+308 ELKQQLCEEAEEL
-321 DEETDIVTAFRKL
+321 DDETDVVTAFRKL

-363 SAINKKYQSFFE
+363 SAINKKYQTFFE

-398 TTDDLKTYAQWDE
+398 TTDNLKTYAQWDE

-455 YKSMKEE
+455 YKTMKEE

-482 STEWKEATE
+482 STEWKEATD

-526 EQKKKQNVNVHAVEH
+526 EEKKKQNVNVHAVEH

-549 IIATLKSTIEE
+549 IIATLKATIEE
-560 AAEDAAQTVRNL
+560 AGEDAAQTVREL

-579 GHVPFREK
+579 GHVPFKEK

-607 RGTRP
+607 RSSRP
-612 RGEGGSSRGPRQGG
+612 RGEGGGSRGPRQGG
-626 GDRNLSERDRLVRT
+626 SDRNLSERDRLVRT

-661 TKSGNSLVQQMQ
+661 TKSGNSLVQQME
-673 SRIEDLKAE
+673 SRIVGLKEE
-682 IADLERRIKELDN
+682 IAELERRIKELDN

>member
-1 MIEPREQS
+1 M
-9 ESMNNLEKDQNL
+9 
-21 NTEPQNEAQ
+21 
-30 EVVNEEVKV
+30 
-39 EEPATEIPA
+39 
-48 PAEETPAEEP
+48 
-58 KAEEAPAEEPVAEEP
+58 
-73 VAEDA
+73 
-78 PAEEPK
+78 
-84 AEEEPA
+84 
-90 EEPVAEEAPVEEPK
+90 
-104 AEETPTEEAPV
+104 
-115 EEAPV
+115 
-120 AEEAPAEPAPRL
+120 
-132 DLAGKSKS
+132 
-140 ELVDM
+140 
-145 LRELATRP
+145 
-153 IEEVKDEV
+153 

-166 AFFALRREEVA
+166 AFFALRRDEVA
-177 KEKEEFLANGNNEND
+177 KEKEEFLANGNNEGD
-192 FTPKEDI
+192 FTPKDDV

-266 AGDVPATAETEVWK
+266 AGDVPPTAETEVWK

-321 DEETDIVTAFRKL
+321 DEETDVVTAFRKL

-363 SAINKKYQSFFE
+363 SAINKKYQTFFE

-398 TTDDLKTYAQWDE
+398 KTDDLKTYAQWDE

-560 AAEDAAQTVRNL
+560 AADDAAQTVRDL

-579 GHVPFREK
+579 GHVPFRDK

-612 RGEGGSSRGPRQGG
+612 RGEGGGSRGPRQGG
-626 GDRNLSERDRLVRT
+626 NDRNLSERDRLVRT

-661 TKSGNSLVQQMQ
+661 TKSGNSLVQQMEQ
-673 SRIEDLKAE
+673 RIVSLKEE
-682 IADLERRIKELDN
+682 IAELEQKIKELDN

>member
-1 MIEPREQS
+1 
-9 ESMNNLEKDQNL
+9 MNNLEKDQIL
-21 NTEPQNEAQ
+21 STEAQNEPQ
-30 EVVNEEVKV
+30 EVVSEEVKV
-39 EEPATEIPA
+39 EEPATE
-48 PAEETPAEEP
+48 EP
-58 KAEEAPAEEPVAEEP
+58 KAEEPVAEEP
-73 VAEDA
+73 
-78 PAEEPK
+78 K
-84 AEEEPA
+84 A
-90 EEPVAEEAPVEEPK
+90 EEPVAEEAV
-104 AEETPTEEAPV
+104 AEETAAP
-115 EEAPV
+115 E
-120 AEEAPAEPAPRL
+120 EPAPKL
-132 DLAGKSKS
+132 ELAGKTKS
-140 ELVDM
+140 ELVEM
-145 LRELATRP
+145 MRTVAARP

-166 AFFALRREEVA
+166 AFFALRREETA
-177 KEKEEFLANGNNEND
+177 QEKEAFLANGNEESD
-192 FTPKEDI
+192 FTPKEDA
-199 DENNL
+199 DENDL

-232 KRQIIA
+232 KRQIIV

-266 AGDVPATAETEVWK
+266 AGEVPATADTEIWK

-287 RFYDVLKVNRELRD
+287 RFYDVLKMNKELRD

-321 DEETDIVTAFRKL
+321 DEETDIVAAFRKL
-334 QELHNKWREIGPVAK
+334 QELHNNWREIGPVAK

-363 SAINKKYQSFFE
+363 SAINKKYQTFFE

-388 TALCE
+388 TELCE
-393 KIEEI
+393 KIEQI
-398 TTDDLKTYAQWDE
+398 STDNLKTYAQWDE

-455 YKSMKEE
+455 YKNMKEE

-482 STEWKEATE
+482 STDWKEATD
-491 KFVELQKEWKTIGPV
+491 KFVEMQKEWKTIGPV
-506 VKKHSDAVW
+506 VKKYSDNVW

-526 EQKKKQNVNVHAVEH
+526 EEKKKQNINVHAVEH
-541 ENLKAKKD
+541 DNLKAKKEV
-549 IIATLKSTIEE
+549 IANLKATIEE
-560 AAEDAAQTVRNL
+560 AAEDAAQTVRDL

-579 GHVPFREK
+579 GHVPFKEK

-592 QYRELIDK
+592 QYRELVDK
-600 AFETFNM
+600 AFETLNM
-607 RGTRP
+607 RGSRP
-612 RGEGGSSRGPRQGG
+612 RGDGGSRGPRLSG

-661 TKSGNSLVQQMQ
+661 TKSGNSLVQEMER
-673 SRIEDLKAE
+673 RIAKLKEE
-682 IADLERRIKELDN
+682 IAELEQKIKELDN
-695 E
+695 A

>member
-1 MIEPREQS
+1 MMEPREQS

-21 NTEPQNEAQ
+21 SNEPVIEAQ
-30 EVVNEEVKV
+30 ETVNEEVKV
-39 EEPATEIPA
+39 EEPAAVEQEA
-48 PAEETPAEEP
+48 P
-58 KAEEAPAEEPVAEEP
+58 KAEPV
-73 VAEDA
+73 
-78 PAEEPK
+78 
-84 AEEEPA
+84 
-90 EEPVAEEAPVEEPK
+90 
-104 AEETPTEEAPV
+104 EEAPV
-115 EEAPV
+115 EEAPTI
-120 AEEAPAEPAPRL
+120 EETPQEESAPRL
-132 DLAGKSKS
+132 DLASKTKA

-145 LRELATRP
+145 MREVAARP

-166 AFFALRREEVA
+166 AFFALRREETA
-177 KEKEEFLANGNNEND
+177 KEKEEFLANGNEEAD
-192 FTPKEDI
+192 FTVKEDP

-253 FNRVKQLQQEFKD
+253 FNRVKQLQQDFKD
-266 AGDVPATAETEVWK
+266 AGEVPATADTEIWK

-287 RFYDVLKVNRELRD
+287 RFYDVLKMNKELRD

-321 DEETDIVTAFRKL
+321 DEESDIVTAFRKL

-363 SAINKKYQSFFE
+363 SAINKKYQTFFE

-388 TALCE
+388 TELCE
-393 KIEEI
+393 KIEQI
-398 TTDDLKTYAQWDE
+398 STDNLKTYAQWDE

-432 ANAALFARFRKSCDE
+432 ANAALFARFRKSCDD

-462 LSSNLAKKIDLC
+462 LSGNLAKKIELC

-482 STEWKEATE
+482 STEWKEATD
-491 KFVELQKEWKTIGPV
+491 KFVEMQKEWKTIGPV
-506 VKKHSDAVW
+506 VKKYSDNVW

-526 EQKKKQNVNVHAVEH
+526 EQKKQQNVNVHAVEH

-549 IIATLKSTIEE
+549 VIANLKAIIEE
-560 AAEDAAQTVRNL
+560 AGEDAAQKVREL

-579 GHVPFREK
+579 GHVPFKEK

-592 QYRELIDK
+592 QYRELVDK
-600 AFETFNM
+600 AFETLNM
-607 RGTRP
+607 RGSRP
-612 RGEGGSSRGPRQGG
+612 RGDGGFSRGPRQSGN
-626 GDRNLSERDRLVRT
+626 DRGLSERDRLVRT

-661 TKSGNSLVQQMQ
+661 TKSGNSLVQEMER
-673 SRIEDLKAE
+673 RIARLKEE
-682 IADLERRIKELDN
+682 IAELEAKIKELDN
-695 E
+695 A

>member
-1 MIEPREQS
+1 MMEPREQS

-21 NTEPQNEAQ
+21 STEPQTEAQ
-30 EVVNEEVKV
+30 EVVSEVVKV
-39 EEPATEIPA
+39 
-48 PAEETPAEEP
+48 
-58 KAEEAPAEEPVAEEP
+58 
-73 VAEDA
+73 
-78 PAEEPK
+78 
-84 AEEEPA
+84 
-90 EEPVAEEAPVEEPK
+90 EEPVAEEAPAPVV
-104 AEETPTEEAPV
+104 EETP
-115 EEAPV
+115 APV
-120 AEEAPAEPAPRL
+120 AEQAPAEEVKDTKL
-132 DLAGKSKS
+132 DLAGKTKG

-145 LRELATRP
+145 MRELATRP

-177 KEKEEFLANGNNEND
+177 KEKEAFLANGNEDGD
-192 FTPKEDI
+192 FTAKEDT

-211 KERRTEYNAAQE
+211 KERRIEFNAAQE

-232 KRQIIA
+232 KRQIIK

-253 FNRVKQLQQEFKD
+253 FNRVKQLQQDFKD
-266 AGDVPATAETEVWK
+266 AGEVPASADTEVWK

-287 RFYDVLKVNRELRD
+287 RFYDVLKMNKELRD

-308 ELKQQLCEEAEAL
+308 ELKQQLCEDAEAL
-321 DEETDIVTAFRKL
+321 DEEPDVVSAFRKL
-334 QELHNKWREIGPVAK
+334 QEMHNEWREIGPVAK

-363 SAINKKYQSFFE
+363 SAINKKYQTFFE

-393 KIEEI
+393 KIEAIE
-398 TTDDLKTYAQWDE
+398 TDNLKTYTQWDE

-425 LGYASRK
+425 LGFASRK
-432 ANAALFARFRKSCDE
+432 ANAALFARFRKSCDD
-447 FFAKKAEF
+447 FFGKKAEF
-455 YKSMKEE
+455 FKSMKEE
-462 LSSNLAKKIDLC
+462 LSANLAKKIELC
-474 ERAEALMD
+474 ERAESLMD
-482 STEWKEATE
+482 STEWKETTD
-491 KFVELQKEWKTIGPV
+491 KFIEMQKEWKAIGPV
-506 VKKHSDAVW
+506 VKKYSDSVW

-541 ENLKAKKD
+541 DNLKAKKEV
-549 IIATLKSTIEE
+549 IATLKATIEE
-560 AAEDAAQTVRNL
+560 AGEEAAQTVRDL
-572 MDRWQEI
+572 MDRWQSI
-579 GHVPFREK
+579 GHVPFKDK

-600 AFETFNM
+600 AFETLNM
-607 RGTRP
+607 RGSRP
-612 RGEGGSSRGPRQGG
+612 SGDGGSRGPRQGG
-626 GDRNLSERDRLVRT
+626 NDRGLSERDRLVRT

-661 TKSGNSLVQQMQ
+661 TKSGNSLVQEM
-673 SRIEDLKAE
+673 
-682 IADLERRIKELDN
+682 ERRIARLKEEIAELEQIIKDLDN
-695 E
+695 A

>member
-1 MIEPREQS
+1 MMEPREQS
-9 ESMNNLEKDQNL
+9 ESMNNLEKDQIL
-21 NTEPQNEAQ
+21 STESQNETQ
-30 EVVNEEVKV
+30 EVVSEEVTVV
-39 EEPATEIPA
+39 ETA
-48 PAEETPAEEP
+48 PVEETPAEPVAPVVET
-58 KAEEAPAEEPVAEEP
+58 PAEPV
-73 VAEDA
+73 
-78 PAEEPK
+78 
-84 AEEEPA
+84 
-90 EEPVAEEAPVEEPK
+90 
-104 AEETPTEEAPV
+104 
-115 EEAPV
+115 
-120 AEEAPAEPAPRL
+120 EEAPAEPAAPVEEAPKL
-132 DLAGKSKS
+132 DLASKTKS
-140 ELVDM
+140 ELVEM
-145 LRELATRP
+145 MRQMATRP

-166 AFFALRREEVA
+166 AFFALRHEEIA
-177 KEKEEFLANGNNEND
+177 KEKEEFLANGNEESD
-192 FTPKEDI
+192 FTAKEDPE
-199 DENNL
+199 ENVL

-211 KERRTEYNAAQE
+211 KERRSEYNAAQE

-266 AGDVPATAETEVWK
+266 TGEVPATADTEVWK

-321 DEETDIVTAFRKL
+321 DDETDIVAAFRKL
-334 QELHNKWREIGPVAK
+334 QELHTNWREIGPVAK

-363 SAINKKYQSFFE
+363 SAINKKYQAFFE

-388 TALCE
+388 TELCE
-393 KIEEI
+393 KIEQI
-398 TTDDLKTYAQWDE
+398 STDNLKTYAQWDE

-432 ANAALFARFRKSCDE
+432 ANAALFARFRKSCDD
-447 FFAKKAEF
+447 FFSKKAEF
-455 YKSMKEE
+455 FKSMKEE
-462 LSSNLAKKIDLC
+462 LSANLAKKTELC

-482 STEWKEATE
+482 STDWKEATD
-491 KFVELQKEWKTIGPV
+491 KFVEMQKEWKTIGPV
-506 VKKHSDAVW
+506 VKKYSDTVW

-526 EQKKKQNVNVHAVEH
+526 DQKKKQNVNVHAVEH
-541 ENLKAKKD
+541 DNLKSKKE
-549 IIATLKSTIEE
+549 IIATLKETIENAGEE
-560 AAEDAAQTVRNL
+560 AAQKVREL

-579 GHVPFREK
+579 GHVPFKEK

-592 QYRELIDK
+592 QYRELVDK
-600 AFETFNM
+600 AFETLNM
-607 RGTRP
+607 RGSRP
-612 RGEGGSSRGPRQGG
+612 SSDGGSRGGRQFANERG
-626 GDRNLSERDRLVRT
+626 LSERDRLVRT
-640 YEQRM
+640 YEQRT

-661 TKSGNSLVQQMQ
+661 TKSGNTLVQEM
-673 SRIEDLKAE
+673 
-682 IADLERRIKELDN
+682 ERRIARLKEEIAELEQKIRDIDN
-695 E
+695 A

>member
-1 MIEPREQS
+1 MMEPREQS

-21 NTEPQNEAQ
+21 STEPQNEAQ
-30 EVVNEEVKV
+30 EVVSEEIKV
-39 EEPATEIPA
+39 EEPATQEAPAPVEEQPADEA
-48 PAEETPAEEP
+48 PAEATPAEEP
-58 KAEEAPAEEPVAEEP
+58 KNA
-73 VAEDA
+73 
-78 PAEEPK
+78 
-84 AEEEPA
+84 
-90 EEPVAEEAPVEEPK
+90 
-104 AEETPTEEAPV
+104 
-115 EEAPV
+115 
-120 AEEAPAEPAPRL
+120 RL
-132 DLAGKSKS
+132 DLTGKTKG

-145 LRELATRP
+145 MREVAARP

-177 KEKEEFLANGNNEND
+177 KEKEEFLANGNEEND
-192 FTPKEDI
+192 FTAKEDA

-211 KERRTEYNAAQE
+211 KERRTEFNAAQE

-232 KRQIIA
+232 KRQIIT

-266 AGDVPATAETEVWK
+266 TGEVPPSADTEVWK

-287 RFYDVLKVNRELRD
+287 RFYDVLKMNKELRD

-308 ELKQQLCEEAEAL
+308 ELKQQLCEDAEAL
-321 DEETDIVTAFRKL
+321 DEEADVVAAFRKL
-334 QELHNKWREIGPVAK
+334 QEMHNEWREIGPVAK

-363 SAINKKYQSFFE
+363 SAINKKYQTFFE

-398 TTDDLKTYAQWDE
+398 KTDDLKTYAQWDE

-425 LGYASRK
+425 LGFASRK
-432 ANAALFARFRKSCDE
+432 ANAALFARFRKSCDD
-447 FFAKKAEF
+447 FFSKKAEF
-455 YKSMKEE
+455 FKSMKEE
-462 LSSNLAKKIDLC
+462 LSANLAKKIDLC
-474 ERAEALMD
+474 ERAEALKD
-482 STEWKEATE
+482 STDWKEATDQ
-491 KFVELQKEWKTIGPV
+491 FVAMQKEWKTIGPV
-506 VKKHSDAVW
+506 VKKYSDSVW
-515 KRFIAACDHFF
+515 KRFIAACDYFF

-541 ENLKAKKD
+541 DNLKAKKE
-549 IIATLKSTIEE
+549 IIATLRTTIEE
-560 AAEDAAQTVRNL
+560 AGEEAAQTVRGL

-579 GHVPFREK
+579 GHVPFKEK
-587 DKIYA
+587 DRIYA

-600 AFETFNM
+600 AFDTLNM
-607 RGTRP
+607 RGTRSSSDGAP
-612 RGEGGSSRGPRQGG
+612 RGNRQGG
-626 GDRNLSERDRLVRT
+626 SDRGLSERDRLVRT

-661 TKSGNSLVQQMQ
+661 TKSGNSLVQEM
-673 SRIEDLKAE
+673 
-682 IADLERRIKELDN
+682 ERRIASLKDEIAGLEQRIKDLDN
-695 E
+695 A

>member
-1 MIEPREQS
+1 MEPREQS

-21 NTEPQNEAQ
+21 STEPQNEAQ

-39 EEPATEIPA
+39 EEPVAEPA
-48 PAEETPAEEP
+48 PEPVENSEPSENSESSEISEKPEEP
-58 KAEEAPAEEPVAEEP
+58 EPV
-73 VAEDA
+73 
-78 PAEEPK
+78 
-84 AEEEPA
+84 
-90 EEPVAEEAPVEEPK
+90 VEESKP
-104 AEETPTEEAPV
+104 EPV
-115 EEAPV
+115 EEAKP
-120 AEEAPAEPAPRL
+120 AAPKLEL
-132 DLAGKSKS
+132 TGKSKS
-140 ELVDM
+140 ELVNM
-145 LRELATRP
+145 MRELAARP

-166 AFFALRREEVA
+166 AFFALRREEMA
-177 KEKEEFLANGNNEND
+177 KEKEEFLANGNEESD
-192 FTPKEDI
+192 FTPKEDA

-211 KERRTEYNAAQE
+211 KERRNEYNAAQE

-253 FNRVKQLQQEFKD
+253 FNRVRQLQQEFKD
-266 AGDVPATAETEVWK
+266 AGEVPATADTEVWK

-334 QELHNKWREIGPVAK
+334 QELHNNWREIGPVAK
-349 ELREELWARFKAAS
+349 EIREELWARFKAAS
-363 SAINKKYQSFFE
+363 SAINKKYQTFFE
-375 DRKSKEK
+375 ERKSKEK

-388 TALCE
+388 TELCE

-398 TTDDLKTYAQWDE
+398 KTDDLKTYAQWDE

-455 YKSMKEE
+455 YKSMKDE
-462 LSSNLAKKIDLC
+462 LSSNLAKKINLC

-491 KFVELQKEWKTIGPV
+491 KFVEMQKEWKTIGPV

-541 ENLKAKKD
+541 ENLKAKKE

-579 GHVPFREK
+579 GHVPFKEK

-592 QYRELIDK
+592 QYRELVDK
-600 AFETFNM
+600 AFDTLNM
-607 RGTRP
+607 RGSRS
-612 RGEGGSSRGPRQGG
+612 GGDGGSRGYRQSSGSERG
-626 GDRNLSERDRLVRT
+626 LSERDRLVRT
-640 YEQRM
+640 YEQRLN
-645 SELKTFENNMG
+645 ELKTFENNMG

-661 TKSGNSLVQQMQ
+661 TKSGNSLVQEMER
-673 SRIEDLKAE
+673 RIARLKEE
-682 IADLERRIKELDN
+682 IAELEQKIKELDN
-695 E
+695 D

>member
-1 MIEPREQS
+1 
-9 ESMNNLEKDQNL
+9 MNNLEKDQIL
-21 NTEPQNEAQ
+21 SSEPQNETQ

-39 EEPATEIPA
+39 EETA
-48 PAEETPAEEP
+48 PQEPVAQEP
-58 KAEEAPAEEPVAEEP
+58 KAEAPASDEHSS
-73 VAEDA
+73 
-78 PAEEPK
+78 PK
-84 AEEEPA
+84 LE
-90 EEPVAEEAPVEEPK
+90 
-104 AEETPTEEAPV
+104 
-115 EEAPV
+115 
-120 AEEAPAEPAPRL
+120 
-132 DLAGKSKS
+132 LADKSKS

-145 LRELATRP
+145 MRELAARP

-166 AFFALRREEVA
+166 AFFALRREEMV
-177 KEKEEFLANGNNEND
+177 KEKEEFLANGNEESD
-192 FTPKEDI
+192 FTPKEDD

-253 FNRVKQLQQEFKD
+253 FNRVKQLQQDFKD
-266 AGDVPATAETEVWK
+266 AGEVPATADTEVWK

-287 RFYDVLKVNRELRD
+287 RFYDVLKMNKELRD

-321 DEETDIVTAFRKL
+321 DDETDIVAAFRKL
-334 QELHNKWREIGPVAK
+334 QEMHNKWREIGPVAK

-363 SAINKKYQSFFE
+363 SAINKKYQTFFE

-388 TALCE
+388 TELCE
-393 KIEEI
+393 KIEQI
-398 TTDDLKTYAQWDE
+398 STDDLKTYAQWDE

-432 ANAALFARFRKSCDE
+432 ANAALFARFRKSCDD
-447 FFAKKAEF
+447 FFGKKAEF

-462 LSSNLAKKIDLC
+462 LSGNLAKKIDLC

-482 STEWKEATE
+482 STDWKEATD
-491 KFVELQKEWKTIGPV
+491 KFVEMQKEWKTIGPV

-526 EQKKKQNVNVHAVEH
+526 EQKKKQHVNVHAVEH
-541 ENLKAKKD
+541 DNLKAKKEV
-549 IIATLKSTIEE
+549 IATLKATIEE
-560 AAEDAAQTVRNL
+560 AAEDAAQRVRDL

-579 GHVPFREK
+579 GHVPFKEK
-587 DKIYA
+587 DKIYT

-600 AFETFNM
+600 AFDTLNM
-607 RGTRP
+607 RGSRP
-612 RGEGGSSRGPRQGG
+612 RMDGGAARGGRQSAGS
-626 GDRNLSERDRLVRT
+626 DRGLSERDRLVRT

-661 TKSGNSLVQQMQ
+661 TKSGNSLVQEMER
-673 SRIEDLKAE
+673 RINRLKEE
-682 IADLERRIKELDN
+682 IAELEQKIKELDN

>member
-1 MIEPREQS
+1 MEPREQS
-9 ESMNNLEKDQNL
+9 ESKNNLEKDQTL
-21 NTEPQNEAQ
+21 NTESLNETQ
-30 EVVNEEVKV
+30 EVVSEEVNVV
-39 EEPATEIPA
+39 EPSV
-48 PAEETPAEEP
+48 
-58 KAEEAPAEEPVAEEP
+58 EPVAEQK
-73 VAEDA
+73 
-78 PAEEPK
+78 PAEEEAPK
-84 AEEEPA
+84 APDTA
-90 EEPVAEEAPVEEPK
+90 EAPEEPK
-104 AEETPTEEAPV
+104 SEAPSK
-115 EEAPV
+115 PI
-120 AEEAPAEPAPRL
+120 
-132 DLAGKSKS
+132 LATKSKS

-145 LRELATRP
+145 MREVATRP

-166 AFFALRREEVA
+166 AFFALRREEIA
-177 KEKEEFLANGNNEND
+177 KEKEEFLANGNEEAD
-192 FTPKEDI
+192 FTAKEDS

-253 FNRVKQLQQEFKD
+253 FNRVKQLQQDFKD
-266 AGDVPATAETEVWK
+266 AGEVPATADTEVWK

-287 RFYDVLKVNRELRD
+287 RFYDVLKMNKELRD

-321 DEETDIVTAFRKL
+321 DEEPDIVTAFRKL
-334 QELHNKWREIGPVAK
+334 QELHNNWREIGPVAK

-363 SAINKKYQSFFE
+363 SAINKKYQTFFE

-393 KIEEI
+393 KIEQI
-398 TTDDLKTYAQWDE
+398 STDDLKTYAQWDE

-432 ANAALFARFRKSCDE
+432 ANAALFARFRKSCDD
-447 FFAKKAEF
+447 FFGKKAEF

-474 ERAEALMD
+474 ERAEALKD
-482 STEWKEATE
+482 STEWKEATD
-491 KFVELQKEWKTIGPV
+491 KFVELQKEWKAIGPV

-515 KRFIAACDHFF
+515 KRFIAACDYFF

-541 ENLKAKKD
+541 DNLKAKKEV
-549 IIATLKSTIEE
+549 IANLKTIIEE
-560 AAEDAAQTVRNL
+560 AAEDAAQQVRDL

-579 GHVPFREK
+579 GHVPFKEK

-600 AFETFNM
+600 AFDTLNM
-607 RGTRP
+607 RGSRP
-612 RGEGGSSRGPRQGG
+612 RGDGGSNRGPRQSGS
-626 GDRNLSERDRLVRT
+626 DRGLSERDRLVRT

-661 TKSGNSLVQQMQ
+661 TKSGNSLVQEM
-673 SRIEDLKAE
+673 
-682 IADLERRIKELDN
+682 ERRIARLKEEIAELEQKIKEMDN
-695 E
+695 A

>member
-1 MIEPREQS
+1 MEPREQS
-9 ESMNNLEKDQNL
+9 ESMNNLEKDQIL
-21 NTEPQNEAQ
+21 STEPQNEPQ
-30 EVVNEEVKV
+30 EVVSEEVKV
-39 EEPATEIPA
+39 VETA
-48 PAEETPAEEP
+48 PVEETPAE
-58 KAEEAPAEEPVAEEP
+58 VA
-73 VAEDA
+73 
-78 PAEEPK
+78 
-84 AEEEPA
+84 
-90 EEPVAEEAPVEEPK
+90 
-104 AEETPTEEAPV
+104 APV
-115 EEAPV
+115 EEAP
-120 AEEAPAEPAPRL
+120 AEPVDEAPAEPAAPVEETPKL
-132 DLAGKSKS
+132 DLANKSKS
-140 ELVDM
+140 ELVEM
-145 LRELATRP
+145 MRQMAARP

-166 AFFALRREEVA
+166 AFFALRHEEIS
-177 KEKEEFLANGNNEND
+177 KEKEEFLANGNEESD
-192 FTPKEDI
+192 FTAKEDAE
-199 DENNL
+199 ENVL

-211 KERRTEYNAAQE
+211 KERRSEYNAAQE

-266 AGDVPATAETEVWK
+266 TGEVPATADTEVWK

-321 DEETDIVTAFRKL
+321 DEEADIVAAFRKL
-334 QELHNKWREIGPVAK
+334 QELHTNWREIGPVAK

-363 SAINKKYQSFFE
+363 SAINKKYQTFFE

-393 KIEEI
+393 QIEQI
-398 TTDDLKTYAQWDE
+398 STDNLKTYAQWDE

-455 YKSMKEE
+455 FKSMKEE
-462 LSSNLAKKIDLC
+462 LSANLAKKTELC

-482 STEWKEATE
+482 STDWKEASE
-491 KFVELQKEWKTIGPV
+491 KFVEMQKEWKTIGPV
-506 VKKHSDAVW
+506 VKKYSDTVW

-526 EQKKKQNVNVHAVEH
+526 DQKKKQNVNIHAVEH
-541 ENLKAKKD
+541 DNLKAKKE
-549 IIATLKSTIEE
+549 IIATLKETIENGGEE
-560 AAEDAAQTVRNL
+560 AAQKVREL
-572 MDRWQEI
+572 MDRWQGI
-579 GHVPFREK
+579 GHVPFKEK
-587 DKIYA
+587 DKVYA
-592 QYRELIDK
+592 QYKELIDK
-600 AFETFNM
+600 AFDTLNM
-607 RGTRP
+607 RGSRP
-612 RGEGGSSRGPRQGG
+612 SGDGGSRGGRQSFNERG
-626 GDRNLSERDRLVRT
+626 LSERDRLVRT
-640 YEQRM
+640 YEQRT

-661 TKSGNSLVQQMQ
+661 TKSGNSLVQEM
-673 SRIEDLKAE
+673 
-682 IADLERRIKELDN
+682 ERRIARLKEELAELEQKIRDIDN
-695 E
+695 A

>member
-1 MIEPREQS
+1 MELREQS
-9 ESMNNLEKDQNL
+9 ESMNNLEKDQVL
-21 NTEPQNEAQ
+21 STEPQTEAQ
-30 EVVNEEVKV
+30 EVVSEEVKA
-39 EEPATEIPA
+39 EEPIAEQPA
-48 PAEETPAEEP
+48 AEEP
-58 KAEEAPAEEPVAEEP
+58 KAEEPK
-73 VAEDA
+73 
-78 PAEEPK
+78 AEEPK
-84 AEEEPA
+84 AES
-90 EEPVAEEAPVEEPK
+90 
-104 AEETPTEEAPV
+104 
-115 EEAPV
+115 
-120 AEEAPAEPAPRL
+120 APRL
-132 DLAGKSKS
+132 ELAGKSKG
-140 ELVDM
+140 ELVEM
-145 LRELATRP
+145 MREAAARP

-166 AFFALRREEVA
+166 AFFALRRDEVA
-177 KEKEEFLANGNNEND
+177 KEKEDFLANGNNEGD
-192 FTPKEDI
+192 FTPKDDP

-232 KRQIIA
+232 KRQIIV

-266 AGDVPATAETEVWK
+266 TGDVPATADTEVWK

-287 RFYDVLKVNRELRD
+287 RFYDVLKMNKELRD

-321 DEETDIVTAFRKL
+321 DEETDIVAAFRKL
-334 QELHNKWREIGPVAK
+334 QELHNNWREIGPVAK

-363 SAINKKYQSFFE
+363 SAINKKYQTFFE

-393 KIEEI
+393 KIEQI

-432 ANAALFARFRKSCDE
+432 ANAALFARFRKSCDD

-455 YKSMKEE
+455 YKAMKEE
-462 LSSNLAKKIDLC
+462 LSANLAKKIDLC

-482 STEWKEATE
+482 STDWKEATD
-491 KFVELQKEWKTIGPV
+491 KFVEMQKEWKTIGPV
-506 VKKHSDAVW
+506 VKKYSDNVW

-526 EQKKKQNVNVHAVEH
+526 EEKKKQNVNVHAVEH
-541 ENLKAKKD
+541 DNLKAKKEV
-549 IIATLKSTIEE
+549 IATLKSTIEE
-560 AAEDAAQTVRNL
+560 AGEDAAQTVREL

-579 GHVPFREK
+579 GHVPFKEK

-592 QYRELIDK
+592 QYRELVDK
-600 AFETFNM
+600 AFDTLDM
-607 RGTRP
+607 RGSR
-612 RGEGGSSRGPRQGG
+612 SRGDGQRGG
-626 GDRNLSERDRLVRT
+626 GRPSGNDRGLSERDRLVRT

-661 TKSGNSLVQQMQ
+661 TKSGNSLVQEMER
-673 SRIEDLKAE
+673 RIARLKEE
-682 IADLERRIKELDN
+682 IADLEQRIKDLDN
-695 E
+695 A

>member
-1 MIEPREQS
+1 MNMTEPREQS
-9 ESMNNLEKDQNL
+9 ESMNNLEKDQIL
-21 NTEPQNEAQ
+21 STESQNETQ
-30 EVVNEEVKV
+30 EVVSEEVNVVEPTPV
-39 EEPATEIPA
+39 EEPAQ
-48 PAEETPAEEP
+48 
-58 KAEEAPAEEPVAEEP
+58 EAPAAEEQPAPEPAEQPEPVAEEP
-73 VAEDA
+73 AA
-78 PAEEPK
+78 PQ
-84 AEEEPA
+84 
-90 EEPVAEEAPVEEPK
+90 
-104 AEETPTEEAPV
+104 ETKP
-115 EEAPV
+115 
-120 AEEAPAEPAPRL
+120 

-145 LRELATRP
+145 MREAATRP
-153 IEEVKDEV
+153 IEDVKDEV

-166 AFFALRREEVA
+166 AFFALRREEIA
-177 KEKEEFLANGNNEND
+177 KEREDFLANGNEEAD
-192 FTPKEDI
+192 FTPKEDN

-253 FNRVKQLQQEFKD
+253 FNRVKQLQQDFKD
-266 AGDVPATAETEVWK
+266 TGEVPATADTEVWK

-287 RFYDVLKVNRELRD
+287 RFYDVLKMNKELRD

-334 QELHNKWREIGPVAK
+334 QELHNNWREIGPVAK

-363 SAINKKYQSFFE
+363 SAINKKYQTFFE

-388 TALCE
+388 TELCE
-393 KIEEI
+393 KIEQI
-398 TTDDLKTYAQWDE
+398 TTDNLKTYAQWDE

-432 ANAALFARFRKSCDE
+432 ANAALFARFRKSCDD

-462 LSSNLAKKIDLC
+462 LSTNLAKKIDLC
-474 ERAEALMD
+474 ERAEALKD
-482 STEWKEATE
+482 STEWKEATD

-526 EQKKKQNVNVHAVEH
+526 EEKKKQNVNVHAVEH
-541 ENLKAKKD
+541 DNLKAKKE
-549 IIATLKSTIEE
+549 IITTLKETIEG
-560 AAEDAAQTVRNL
+560 AAEDAAQKVREL

-579 GHVPFREK
+579 GHVPFKEK

-600 AFETFNM
+600 AFDTLNM
-607 RGTRP
+607 RGSRP
-612 RGEGGSSRGPRQGG
+612 RGEGGSPRGPRQSGN
-626 GDRNLSERDRLVRT
+626 DRGLSERDRLVRT

-661 TKSGNSLVQQMQ
+661 TKSGNSLVQEMER
-673 SRIEDLKAE
+673 RIARLKEE
-682 IADLERRIKELDN
+682 IAELEQKIKELDN
-695 E
+695 A

>member
-1 MIEPREQS
+1 MMEPREQS
-9 ESMNNLEKDQNL
+9 ESIENLEKDQVL
-21 NTEPQNEAQ
+21 STEPQNEAQ
-30 EVVNEEVKV
+30 EVLSEEVKV
-39 EEPATEIPA
+39 EEPVT
-48 PAEETPAEEP
+48 
-58 KAEEAPAEEPVAEEP
+58 V
-73 VAEDA
+73 
-78 PAEEPK
+78 
-84 AEEEPA
+84 EEPA
-90 EEPVAEEAPVEEPK
+90 EEHKAEESEPVEEPK
-104 AEETPTEEAPV
+104 AEEPAAEPEAVEPAPV
-115 EEAPV
+115 EETAVEEPA
-120 AEEAPAEPAPRL
+120 AEEPAPAEEKTVEEPKAEEPAPKL

-145 LRELATRP
+145 MREAATRP
-153 IEEVKDEV
+153 IEDVKEEV

-166 AFFALRREEVA
+166 AFFALRHEEVA
-177 KEKEEFLANGNNEND
+177 KEKEEYLANGNEESA
-192 FTPKEDI
+192 FTPKEDP

-223 ANREANLEK
+223 ANREANLAK
-232 KRQIIA
+232 KRQIIE

-253 FNRVKQLQQEFKD
+253 FNRVKQLQQDFKD
-266 AGDVPATAETEVWK
+266 AGDVPATADTEVWK

-287 RFYDVLKVNRELRD
+287 RFYDVLKMNKELRD

-321 DEETDIVTAFRKL
+321 DEEPDIVTAFRKL
-334 QELHNKWREIGPVAK
+334 QELHNSWREIGPVAK

-363 SAINKKYQSFFE
+363 SAINKKYQTFFE

-393 KIEEI
+393 KIEAI
-398 TTDDLKTYAQWDE
+398 STDDLKTYAQWDE

-432 ANAALFARFRKSCDE
+432 ANAALFARFRKSCDD
-447 FFAKKAEF
+447 FFSKKAEF
-455 YKSMKEE
+455 YKTMKEE
-462 LSSNLAKKIDLC
+462 MTSNLAKKIDLC

-491 KFVELQKEWKTIGPV
+491 KFVEMQKECKTIGPV
-506 VKKHSDAVW
+506 VKKQSDLVW

-541 ENLKAKKD
+541 DNLKAKKD
-549 IIATLKSTIEE
+549 IIATLKATIEE
-560 AAEDAAQTVRNL
+560 ASDDAAQTVRDL

-579 GHVPFREK
+579 GHVPFKEK
-587 DKIYA
+587 DKVYA

-612 RGEGGSSRGPRQGG
+612 RGDGGSPRSGRQSGSDRG
-626 GDRNLSERDRLVRT
+626 LSERDRLVRT

-661 TKSGNSLVQQMQ
+661 TKSGNSLVQEM
-673 SRIEDLKAE
+673 
-682 IADLERRIKELDN
+682 ERRIVSLKEEIAELEQKIKDMDN
-695 E
+695 A

>member
-1 MIEPREQS
+1 MEPREQS
-9 ESMNNLEKDQNL
+9 ESMNNLEKDQIL
-21 NTEPQNEAQ
+21 STEAQNEPQ
-30 EVVNEEVKV
+30 EVVSEEVKV
-39 EEPATEIPA
+39 EEPATE
-48 PAEETPAEEP
+48 EP
-58 KAEEAPAEEPVAEEP
+58 KAEEPVAEEP
-73 VAEDA
+73 
-78 PAEEPK
+78 K
-84 AEEEPA
+84 A
-90 EEPVAEEAPVEEPK
+90 EEPVAEEAV
-104 AEETPTEEAPV
+104 AEETAAPK
-115 EEAPV
+115 
-120 AEEAPAEPAPRL
+120 EPAPKL
-132 DLAGKSKS
+132 ELAGKTKS
-140 ELVDM
+140 ELVEM
-145 LRELATRP
+145 MRTVAARP

-166 AFFALRREEVA
+166 AFFALRREETA
-177 KEKEEFLANGNNEND
+177 QEKEAFLANGNEESD
-192 FTPKEDI
+192 FTPKEDA
-199 DENNL
+199 DENDL

-232 KRQIIA
+232 KRQIIV

-266 AGDVPATAETEVWK
+266 AGEVPATADTEIWK

-287 RFYDVLKVNRELRD
+287 RFYDVLKMNKELRD

-321 DEETDIVTAFRKL
+321 DEETDIVAAFRKL
-334 QELHNKWREIGPVAK
+334 QELHNNWREIGPVAK

-363 SAINKKYQSFFE
+363 SAINKKYQTFFE

-388 TALCE
+388 TELCE
-393 KIEEI
+393 KIEQI
-398 TTDDLKTYAQWDE
+398 STDNLKTYAQWDE

-455 YKSMKEE
+455 YKNMKEE

-482 STEWKEATE
+482 STDWKEATD
-491 KFVELQKEWKTIGPV
+491 KFVEMQKEWKTIGPV
-506 VKKHSDAVW
+506 VKKYSDNVW

-526 EQKKKQNVNVHAVEH
+526 EEKKKQNVNVHAVEH
-541 ENLKAKKD
+541 DNLKAKKEV
-549 IIATLKSTIEE
+549 IANLKATIEE
-560 AAEDAAQTVRNL
+560 AAEDAAQTVRDL

-579 GHVPFREK
+579 GHVPFKEK

-592 QYRELIDK
+592 QYRELVDK
-600 AFETFNM
+600 AFETLNM
-607 RGTRP
+607 RGSRP
-612 RGEGGSSRGPRQGG
+612 RGDGGSRGPRLSG

-661 TKSGNSLVQQMQ
+661 TKSGNSLVQEMER
-673 SRIEDLKAE
+673 RIAKLKEE
-682 IADLERRIKELDN
+682 IAELEQKIKELDN
-695 E
+695 A

>member
-1 MIEPREQS
+1 MMEPREQS
-9 ESMNNLEKDQNL
+9 ESMNNVEKDQIL
-21 NTEPQNEAQ
+21 NPEAQNEPQ

-39 EEPATEIPA
+39 EEP
-48 PAEETPAEEP
+48 
-58 KAEEAPAEEPVAEEP
+58 VAEEP
-73 VAEDA
+73 VAEA
-78 PAEEPK
+78 PAPESPETEDAKEEP
-84 AEEEPA
+84 
-90 EEPVAEEAPVEEPK
+90 
-104 AEETPTEEAPV
+104 TH
-115 EEAPV
+115 
-120 AEEAPAEPAPRL
+120 RL
-132 DLAGKSKS
+132 ELTGKSKS

-145 LRELATRP
+145 MREMATRP

-166 AFFALRREEVA
+166 AFFALRREEIA
-177 KEKEEFLANGNNEND
+177 KEKEEFLANGNEESD
-192 FTPKEDI
+192 FTPKEDS

-232 KRQIIA
+232 KRQIIT

-253 FNRVKQLQQEFKD
+253 FNRVKQLQQDFKD
-266 AGDVPATAETEVWK
+266 AGEVPATADTEVWK

-287 RFYDVLKVNRELRD
+287 RFYDVLKMNKELRD

-308 ELKQQLCEEAEAL
+308 ELKQQLCEDAEAL
-321 DEETDIVTAFRKL
+321 DDEADIVSAFRKL

-363 SAINKKYQSFFE
+363 SAINKKYQTFFE

-388 TALCE
+388 NELCE
-393 KIEEI
+393 KIEQI
-398 TTDDLKTYAQWDE
+398 STDDLKTYAQWDE

-462 LSSNLAKKIDLC
+462 LSANLAKKIDLC

-482 STEWKEATE
+482 STEWKEATD
-491 KFVELQKEWKTIGPV
+491 KFVEMQKEWKTIGPV
-506 VKKHSDAVW
+506 VKKYSDSVW

-541 ENLKAKKD
+541 DNLKAKKEV
-549 IIATLKSTIEE
+549 IATLKSTIEE
-560 AAEDAAQTVRNL
+560 AADNAAQTVRDL
-572 MDRWQEI
+572 MERWQSI
-579 GHVPFREK
+579 GHVPFKEK

-600 AFETFNM
+600 AFDTLNM
-607 RGTRP
+607 RGTRF
-612 RGEGGSSRGPRQGG
+612 GGDGGGSRGGRQSGN
-626 GDRNLSERDRLVRT
+626 DRGLSERDRLVRT

-661 TKSGNSLVQQMQ
+661 TKSGNSLVQEMER
-673 SRIEDLKAE
+673 RIARLKEE
-682 IADLERRIKELDN
+682 IAELEQKIKELDN
-695 E
+695 D